1 MGKYFC
7 KRVASAIPLLLVI
20 SFVIFMF
27 IHMIPGDPAR
37 MIAGQDATKE
47 DVEVVREQ
55 LGLND
60 PLLVQY
66 GKYMKGLFT
75 GDLGDSIK
83 NGKTV
88 VETIAPRMKPTIM
101 LTVSAMIWATIIGIA
116 LGIISAVFH
125 GRTLDYIGMI
135 IAISGISVPSFWLG
149 LELIQ
154 GFSVALQLASYR
166 RTGFLAELH
175 PSVTYHGRRNHGGF
189 GYDLPRSTMLETMR
203 EDYVRTARA
212 KGLKE
217 TLVVMRHAFK
227 NSLIEIITVA
237 GLQIGGLLSGSV
249 MAETVFSIPGLGRL
263 LVDSINFRD
272 YKVVQALLLFFA
284 AEYIV
289 INLIV
294 DVLYGVINPKIRYN

>member
-1 MGKYFC
+1 MGRYFV
-7 KRVASAIPLLLVI
+7 KRILSAIPLLLVN
-20 SFVIFMF
+20 SFLIFMF
-27 IHMIPGDPAR
+27 IHMLPRDAAR
-37 MIAGQDATKE
+37 MIAGQEAAKE
-47 DVEVVREQ
+47 DVAVVREQ
-55 LGLND
+55 LGLD
-60 PLLVQY
+60 KPLLVQY
-66 GKYMKGLFT
+66 KDYMVGIFT

-83 NGKTV
+83 NNKSV

-101 LTVSAMIWATIIGIA
+101 LTVSAMIWATIIGIS

-125 GRTLDYIGMI
+125 GRILDYIGML
-135 IAISGISVPSFWLG
+135 IAISGISVPGFWLG

-154 GFSVALQLASYR
+154 GFSVALNWLPTGGLDSWQSYI
-166 RTGFLAELH
+166 L
-175 PSVTYHGRRNHGGF
+175 PSLTMGAGIMAILGRF
-189 GYDLPRSTMLETMR
+189 TRSSMLETMR

-217 TLVVMRHAFK
+217 SLVVMRHAFK

-284 AEYIV
+284 AEYIF

-294 DVLYGVINPKIRYN
+294 DLLYGVINPKVRYD

>member
-1 MGKYFC
+1 MGRYFG
-7 KRVASAIPLLLVI
+7 KRLLSTIPLLLVI
-20 SFVIFMF
+20 SFLVFMF

-37 MIAGQDATKE
+37 LIAGQDATKA

-55 LGLND
+55 LGLNK

-66 GKYMKGLFT
+66 GEYMKGLFT
-75 GDLGDSIK
+75 GDLGMSIK

-88 VETIAPRMKPTIM
+88 VETIAPRLKPTIM
-101 LTVSAMIWATIIGIA
+101 LTISSMIWAALIGII

-125 GRTLDYIGMI
+125 GRILDYIGML

-149 LELIQ
+149 LEMMQL
-154 GFSVALQLASYR
+154 FSVKLGMLPTSGLETWQSYI
-166 RTGFLAELH
+166 L
-175 PSVTYHGRRNHGGF
+175 PSLTMGAGIMAVLGRF
-189 GYDLPRSTMLETMR
+189 TRSSMLETMR

-217 TLVVMRHAFK
+217 SLVVMRHAFK

-249 MAETVFSIPGLGRL
+249 MAETVFAIPGLGRL

-284 AEYIV
+284 AEYIF

-294 DVLYGVINPKIRYN
+294 DILYGVINPKVRYD

>member
-1 MGKYFC
+1 MG
-7 KRVASAIPLLLVI
+7 
-20 SFVIFMF
+20 
-27 IHMIPGDPAR
+27 
-37 MIAGQDATKE
+37 AGIMA
-47 DVEVVREQ
+47 V
-55 LGLND
+55 LGR
-60 PLLVQY
+60 
-66 GKYMKGLFT
+66 FT
-75 GDLGDSIK
+75 
-83 NGKTV
+83 
-88 VETIAPRMKPTIM
+88 
-101 LTVSAMIWATIIGIA
+101 
-116 LGIISAVFH
+116 
-125 GRTLDYIGMI
+125 
-135 IAISGISVPSFWLG
+135 
-149 LELIQ
+149 
-154 GFSVALQLASYR
+154 
-166 RTGFLAELH
+166 
-175 PSVTYHGRRNHGGF
+175 
-189 GYDLPRSTMLETMR
+189 RSTMLETMR

-212 KGLKE
+212 KGLKD

>member
-154 GFSVALQLASYR
+154 GFSVALQWLPTGGLDSWQSYILPSLTMG
-166 RTGFLAELH
+166 TGIMAVL
-175 PSVTYHGRRNHGGF
+175 GRF
-189 GYDLPRSTMLETMR
+189 TRSTMLETMR

>member
-1 MGKYFC
+1 MGRYFG
-7 KRVASAIPLLLVI
+7 KRLLSTIPLLLVI
-20 SFVIFMF
+20 SFLVFMF

-47 DVEVVREQ
+47 DVAIVREQ
-55 LGLND
+55 LGLD
-60 PLLVQY
+60 KPLMTQY
-66 GKYMKGLFT
+66 VDYMKGLVT
-75 GDLGDSIK
+75 GDLGMSVK

-88 VETIAPRMKPTIM
+88 VETIAPRLKPTLM
-101 LTVSAMIWATIIGIA
+101 LTVSSMIWAAIIGVA

-125 GRTLDYIGMI
+125 GRMLDYLGML

-154 GFSVALQLASYR
+154 GFSVGLGMFPTGGLDSWQSYVLPSLTMGAGIMAVLAR
-166 RTGFLAELH
+166 FT
-175 PSVTYHGRRNHGGF
+175 
-189 GYDLPRSTMLETMR
+189 RSSMLETMR

-217 TLVVMRHAFK
+217 SMVIMRHAFK

-284 AEYIV
+284 AEYIF

-294 DVLYGVINPKIRYN
+294 DVLYGVINPKVRYE